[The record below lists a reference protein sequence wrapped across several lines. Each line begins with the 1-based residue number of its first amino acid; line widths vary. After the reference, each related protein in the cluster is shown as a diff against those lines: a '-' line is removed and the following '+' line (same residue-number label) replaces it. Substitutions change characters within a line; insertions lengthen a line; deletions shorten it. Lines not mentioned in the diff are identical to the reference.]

1 MLVCVCVC
9 VCVCGVCRN
18 VMICFCFCFRLMY
31 IFVGLTD
38 FVKRGVL
45 TLVDE
50 IPRCRN
56 YHYYYYCCCYYYLFL
71 TGPFTNIFLFKS
83 LLYWSHRPSTFAER
97 CIPSQR
103 RVGSWRVEVLGGLR
117 PVESDIPF
125 WSGLPLNGWFGRSG
139 LTIRLV
145 VLCPYFD

>member
-1 MLVCVCVC
+1 MCVVCEECEI
-9 VCVCGVCRN
+9 
-18 VMICFCFCFRLMY
+18 MWIFFFLIFRLTC

-50 IPRCRN
+50 ISRYRN
-56 YHYYYYCCCYYYLFL
+56 YHYYYYYYCCCYYYYLFL

-145 VLCPYFD
+145 VLCLYFD